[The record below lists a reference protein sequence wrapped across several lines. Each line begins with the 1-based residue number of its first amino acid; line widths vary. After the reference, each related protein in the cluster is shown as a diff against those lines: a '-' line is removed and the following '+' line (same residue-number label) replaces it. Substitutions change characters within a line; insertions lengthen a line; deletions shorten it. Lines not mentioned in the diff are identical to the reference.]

1 METFIWGFSWK
12 KLKALEKPDL
22 RGSYGLER
30 TSGCFY
36 RQDLALLRGYF
47 TCRYLLP
54 DALVTMCSLS
64 PPLGYFG
71 KHSREKGLRSFLYS
85 KSVIWDLTFRYHSVQ
100 SLSRVRLCDPM
111 DCSTPG
117 LPVHHQPQ
125 SLLKLMSIESAMPSN
140 HLILCH
146 PFLLPSIFPSIR
158 FFSKESALHIRWPD
172 IGVFSFN
179 ISPSNEHSGLIS
191 FRIDWLDFLAV

>member
-12 KLKALEKPDL
+12 KLKALEKPGL
-22 RGSYGLER
+22 HGSYGLEM

-47 TCRYLLP
+47 TCWYLLP
-54 DALVTMCSLS
+54 GTLVTMYSLS

-71 KHSREKGLRSFLYS
+71 KHSREKGLRS
-85 KSVIWDLTFRYHSVQ
+85 VIWDLTFRYHSVQ
-100 SLSRVRLCDPM
+100 FSYSVVSDSATPWTAAHQASLSI
-111 DCSTPG
+111 TN
-117 LPVHHQPQ
+117 PQ

-146 PFLLPSIFPSIR
+146 PFSCLQSSPAS
-158 FFSKESALHIRWPD
+158 
-172 IGVFSFN
+172 GSFQM
-179 ISPSNEHSGLIS
+179 SQL
-191 FRIDWLDFLAV
+191 FT

>member
-12 KLKALEKPDL
+12 KLKALEKPGL

-47 TCRYLLP
+47 TCWYLLP

-85 KSVIWDLTFRYHSVQ
+85 KSVIWDLTFRYHSIQ

-117 LPVHHQPQ
+117 LPVHHQPPEFTQ
-125 SLLKLMSIESAMPSN
+125 THVHWISNAIQPSHPLSSLSPAFN
-140 HLILCH
+140 
-146 PFLLPSIFPSIR
+146 LPQHQVLFKRVSSSHQVAR
-158 FFSKESALHIRWPD
+158 YW
-172 IGVFSFN
+172 SFQ
-179 ISPSNEHSGLIS
+179 L
-191 FRIDWLDFLAV
+191 